1 MTDRQ
6 NEKPDNLVRLDRSP
20 FSSADLQKIQALGEK
35 QRLLYRWFR
44 CERQTR
50 PGLDQFLLYS
60 GARSRTPYAAY
71 RVERHGDGTYRL
83 ANQRTDELLAAG
95 RTLDEVLERLPE
107 DFFYSV

>member
-20 FSSADLQKIQALGEK
+20 FSNADLQKIQALGEK

-83 ANQRTDELLAAG
+83 ANQRTDEPLAAG